1 MAGVE
6 NIQQHPA
13 VNNMILQ
20 THNLTR
26 RYGNNTALDNVSFEI
41 ADRASV
47 GLVGKNGAGKT
58 TLLSII
64 AGLLRPTSGT
74 VAFDGRTSGTGLGLQ
89 PQEECF
95 RRNISVLRQLR
106 HLQRLQP
113 QPAAETGDDLE
124 RLLTDLDVRDY
135 AARSVAELSFG
146 QRKRL
151 NILQAFLG
159 RPGLILL
166 DEPTAGLDPI
176 AAATVK
182 EMIRTRARD
191 ATFLISSH
199 NLYELQDLC
208 QRVLVLD
215 NGKLVNDIDLLRRAD
230 MDSILRLKLDREV
243 NADLLSRM
251 TRLTGITQV
260 TTDRHDASR
269 ITLLF
274 ADARPDQLQ
283 LAVQSLI
290 NESGYSILQLSRGK
304 TLSDDM
310 AGLQ

>member
-1 MAGVE
+1 VE
-6 NIQQHPA
+6 DIQQHPA
-13 VNNMILQ
+13 LNNVILQ

-26 RYGNNTALDNVSFEI
+26 RYGNNIALDDVSFEI
-41 ADRASV
+41 ADRASI

-64 AGLLRPTSGT
+64 AGLLRPTSGS
-74 VAFDGRTSGTGLGLQ
+74 VDIDEETSGTGLGLQ

-95 RRNISVLRQLR
+95 RRNVPVLQQLR
-106 HLQRLQP
+106 HLQRLHTQS
-113 QPAAETGDDLE
+113 ATETGDELE
-124 RLLTDLDVRDY
+124 RLLTDLDVRDC

-166 DEPTAGLDPI
+166 DEPTAGLDPV

-182 EMIRTRARD
+182 DMILSRAKD
-191 ATFLISSH
+191 AVFLISSH

-215 NGKLVNDIDLLRRAD
+215 NGKLVNDIDLTRRAD
-230 MDSILRLKLDREV
+230 MDSILRLKLNRA
-243 NADLLSRM
+243 ADAELLSHM

-274 ADARPDQLQ
+274 ADTRPDQLQ
-283 LAVQSLI
+283 LAIQSLI

>member
-1 MAGVE
+1 ME
-6 NIQQHPA
+6 DIQQHPA
-13 VNNMILQ
+13 LNNVILQ

-26 RYGNNTALDNVSFEI
+26 RYGNYTALDNVSFEI
-41 ADRASV
+41 TDRSRV

-64 AGLLRPTSGT
+64 AGLLRPTSGSAGT
-74 VAFDGRTSGTGLGLQ
+74 GNNASMTGLGLQ

-95 RRNISVLRQLR
+95 RRNIPVMRQLR
-106 HLQRLQP
+106 HLQRLQS
-113 QPAAETGDDLE
+113 PASADTGDELE
-124 RLLTDLDVRDY
+124 RLLTDLDMRDC
-135 AARSVAELSFG
+135 AARSVTELSFG

-166 DEPTAGLDPI
+166 DEPTAGLDPV

-182 EMIRTRARD
+182 EMILARAKD

-215 NGKLVNDIDLLRRAD
+215 NGKLVNDIDLVRRSG
-230 MDSILRLKLDREV
+230 MDSILRLKLDRE
-243 NADLLSRM
+243 AGAELLSRM
-251 TRLTGITQV
+251 NQITGITQV

-283 LAVQSLI
+283 LAIQSLI